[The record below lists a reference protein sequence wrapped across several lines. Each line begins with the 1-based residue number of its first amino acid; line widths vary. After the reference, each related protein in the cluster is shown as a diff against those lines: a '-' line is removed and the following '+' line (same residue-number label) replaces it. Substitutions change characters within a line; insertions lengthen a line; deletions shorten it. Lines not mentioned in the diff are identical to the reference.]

1 MTKKAGSHAGP
12 LHGQEQLPLQEVF
25 TMSMVSSGPLAF
37 TPKRLMNILWNTTFE
52 NETVVI
58 DGKHL
63 VDCTLL
69 NCTLEYSGGPV
80 ILERTE
86 LRGCHYVFRDQAQM
100 TVAKPE

>member
-1 MTKKAGSHAGP
+1 M
-12 LHGQEQLPLQEVF
+12 
-25 TMSMVSSGPLAF
+25 
-37 TPKRLMNILWNTTFE
+37 TFE

-63 VDCTLL
+63 IDCTLL

-86 LRGCHYVFRDQAQM
+86 LRGCHYVFRGQAQR
-100 TVAKPE
+100 TVALLKALGLNAKRNSLSWCTNASELFSWV

>member
-1 MTKKAGSHAGP
+1 MD
-12 LHGQEQLPLQEVF
+12 
-25 TMSMVSSGPLAF
+25 
-37 TPKRLMNILWNTTFE
+37 ILWNTTFE
-52 NETVVI
+52 NEAVVI

-86 LRGCHYVFRDQAQM
+86 FRGCHYTFFGQAHA
-100 TVAKPE
+100 TVGFLEALGLMLVPLYEAELSELVH